1 MQTKLIKVIKIN
13 LILLS
18 IFIGYYLLNKYTG
31 IYIPCL
37 FKEITNL
44 DCPGCGITR
53 CLFSLL
59 KLNIKD
65 AYNYN
70 QLVTILIIPFI
81 VTYIYYNY
89 CYILNRENK
98 LKNIINKISIYLL
111 VVIILF
117 GVYRNL

>member
-111 VVIILF
+111 VIIILF